1 MIPPKSDPRWK
12 KIILEDEVYNFH
24 ALPTKM
30 LMMRV
35 KLLARDRTPQKIE
48 EAIDVAHDFFSKN
61 SKVVVQDI
69 KLLFEKISE
78 GSL

>member
-12 KIILEDEVYNFH
+12 QIIIGDDSLNFQ

-35 KLLARDRTPQKIE
+35 RVLARDKTPQKID
-48 EAIDVAHDFFSKN
+48 EAIAIAHDFFSQN
-61 SKVVVQDI
+61 SNIVYNDI
-69 KLLFEKISE
+69 VLLFGKISE
-78 GSL
+78 GEL